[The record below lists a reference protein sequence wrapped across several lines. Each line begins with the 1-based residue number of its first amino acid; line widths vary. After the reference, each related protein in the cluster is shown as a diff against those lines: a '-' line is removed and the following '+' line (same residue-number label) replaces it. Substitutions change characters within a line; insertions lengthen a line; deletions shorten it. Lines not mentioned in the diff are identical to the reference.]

1 MDVSTND
8 SIPYRTVGGDSQVE
22 YTDKK
27 SRFISRIAHV
37 KTPEQAMDFVAK
49 VKSEFHDAKH
59 HVFAYRIYAGNTVK
73 YTDDGEPQR
82 TAGLPT
88 LDIILHAG
96 ITDVVIVTT
105 RYFGGTLLGTGGLVR
120 AYTKA
125 AQAALDNN
133 KILEFSRLVRVSIV
147 IPYAFYDQLHHALLS
162 MESVSLESSTFEENV
177 ALECV
182 VKQGYC
188 DFFVEEVEILTHRNA
203 IVTKSEVYQGV
214 FNC

>member
-1 MDVSTND
+1 MDVSLNEN
-8 SIPYRTVGGDSQVE
+8 IPYRTVGGDSQAE
-22 YTDKK
+22 YLDKK

-37 KTPEQAMDFVAK
+37 KTPEQAMDFVARA
-49 VKSEFHDAKH
+49 KSEFHDAKH
-59 HVFAYRIYAGNTVK
+59 HVYAYRINEGNAVK

-88 LDIILHAG
+88 LNVILHAG

-133 KILEFSRLVRVSIV
+133 EIVEFSRLVRVIIV
-147 IPYAFYDQLHHALLS
+147 IPYAFYDQLHHAFLGIK
-162 MESVSLESSTFEENV
+162 SVHLVSSTFEENV

-182 VKQGYC
+182 VKHDFC
-188 DFFVEEVEILTHRNA
+188 DTFVEEVEILTHRNA
-203 IVTKSEVYQGV
+203 IITKSEVYEGV
-214 FNC
+214 F